1 MSATKKAT
9 FAGGCFWCMQPPFDA
24 LPGVVSTTVGYIGGH
39 VPDATYEQVC
49 EGTTGHA
56 EGIEVVYDPERV
68 TYERLLDVF
77 WRQIDP
83 TTPNRQF
90 AYAGT
95 QYRTAV
101 FFHDDEQRQA
111 AEASKQAL
119 ARSGRFDK
127 PIVTEIVPAGPF
139 YPAEDYHQKYYQKRT
154 THYKLYR
161 AGSGRQAFIERAWS
175 DK

>member
-24 LPGVVSTTVGYIGGH
+24 LPGVLSTTVGYIGGA
-39 VPDATYEQVC
+39 VPEPTYEQVC
-49 EGTTGHA
+49 EGATGHA
-56 EGIEVVYDPERV
+56 EGIEVVYDPDKV

-90 AYAGT
+90 ADAGT

-101 FFHDDEQRQA
+101 FVHDDEQRRA

-154 THYKLYR
+154 AHYKLYR
-161 AGSGRQAFIERAWS
+161 AGSGRQDFIERAWGE
-175 DK
+175 K